1 MNNDRRYLKL
11 KHRKKKRRRIIYL
24 FTIPLLVIILGVST
38 YGSILLNQAQSA
50 ANDANEEL
58 VRGEKSEK
66 REEVVHP
73 KADNISI
80 LFMGVDDSE
89 ARGSGNSRTDALLLA
104 TFNEEEKSVK
114 LLSIPRDSYVYIPS
128 VGYNDKINH
137 AHAFGGPD
145 GAVETVEN
153 LLDIPVDYFVK
164 LNFNAFVDLVDA
176 LDGIEVDVPITFS
189 EQDSQDRKGAIYL
202 EQGLQTLNGE
212 EALALARTRKI
223 DSDLK
228 RGERQQLVMK
238 AIAEKAASLGSVT
251 KYSAIIEAL
260 GNNIKTNLTFDEM
273 ISFYDYATSSF
284 TIDNLQLQGSNA
296 MIDGIY
302 YYDLD
307 DQQLENIKQ
316 ELKTHLNVNADNTTN
331 DSVVNNEQQSSDN
344 N

>member
-50 ANDANEEL
+50 ANEANEEL

-137 AHAFGGPD
+137 AHAFGGTD

>member
-24 FTIPLLVIILGVST
+24 FTIPLLAIILGVTT

-50 ANDANEEL
+50 ANEANEEL

-114 LLSIPRDSYVYIPS
+114 LLSMPRDSYVYIPS

-137 AHAFGGPD
+137 AHAFGGTD

-202 EQGLQTLNGE
+202 EQGLQTLDGE

-223 DSDLK
+223 DSDLM

-307 DQQLENIKQ
+307 EQQLENIKQ
-316 ELKTHLNVNADNTTN
+316 ELKTHLNVNADHTAN
-331 DSVVNNEQQSSDN
+331 DSVVNNEQQTSEHN
-344 N
+344 